1 MYEQF
6 GDKRAAGLIDT
17 CIETMSQ
24 NVSDWRG
31 QVVKTIGDEVMAS
44 FDDAASACEA
54 AKAMQV
60 AIEALSQ
67 SGPHPLAIRIGFHF
81 GSVLEGNMDFLGD
94 TVNTSARVTAL
105 ARRGQILTTAN
116 TLECLTPAQ
125 RAAARDLDVLD
136 VRGKHEPVRIFEIP
150 WQEDS
155 ESTMVAARRGSV
167 PTATR
172 ICLTLQVAERTLEFV
187 HGATPIWMGRDPS
200 CEIIVHERMA
210 SRRHARIERRGE
222 RFYLVDES
230 TNGTY
235 VRLADG
241 SEIHL
246 RLEALQLRGAGQISL
261 GAPTK
266 DAADLVHFSD

>member
-24 NVSDWRG
+24 IVSDWRG

-54 AKAMQV
+54 AKAMQA
-60 AIEALSQ
+60 AIETFSQ

-81 GSVLEGNMDFLGD
+81 GSVP
-94 TVNTSARVTAL
+94 T
-105 ARRGQILTTAN
+105 
-116 TLECLTPAQ
+116 
-125 RAAARDLDVLD
+125 AARI
-136 VRGKHEPVRIFEIP
+136 R
-150 WQEDS
+150 
-155 ESTMVAARRGSV
+155 
-167 PTATR
+167 
-172 ICLTLQVAERTLEFV
+172 LTLQVAERTLEFV
-187 HGATPIWMGRDPS
+187 DGATPIWMGRDPG

-210 SRRHARIERRGE
+210 SRRHARIERRGD

-235 VRLADG
+235 VKLADG
-241 SEIHL
+241 LEILL

-266 DAADLVHFSD
+266 EAADLVHFRD